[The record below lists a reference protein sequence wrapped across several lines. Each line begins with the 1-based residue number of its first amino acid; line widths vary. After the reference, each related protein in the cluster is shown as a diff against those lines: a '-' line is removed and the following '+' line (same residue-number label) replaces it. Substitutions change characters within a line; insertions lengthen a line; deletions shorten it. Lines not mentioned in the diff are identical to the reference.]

1 MRIFPGCATRDR
13 EGSVVSEAAPHPE
26 SEGSDA
32 NDASA
37 IIRVMTEAGSL
48 DVVGA
53 KEAAEILGVRPS
65 NFVRDWATR
74 PDFPEP
80 VVSLGRRRL
89 WDRRAVDAYRR
100 DLRRR
105 RGEPMRTLQV
115 TDEAARWLPT
125 IKRRIVR
132 ELQPRRI
139 VLFGSQARGS
149 ARPGSDVDLLV
160 VVDEA
165 ESRRR
170 LEARIYAAL
179 AGIPVG
185 TDVVVVTTE
194 DVDRYRHVAGT
205 ILGPALE
212 EGRLLYAAT

>member
-1 MRIFPGCATRDR
+1 
-13 EGSVVSEAAPHPE
+13 
-26 SEGSDA
+26 
-32 NDASA
+32 
-37 IIRVMTEAGSL
+37 MTEAVSL

-53 KEAAEILGVRPS
+53 REAAEILGVRPS

-89 WDRRAVDAYRR
+89 WERQAVDAYRR
-100 DLRRR
+100 GLRRR
-105 RGEPMRTLQV
+105 RAEPMRALDITA
-115 TDEAARWLPT
+115 EAARWLPL

-132 ELQPRRI
+132 GFHPHRI

-149 ARPGSDVDLLV
+149 ARLGSDIDLLV
-160 VVDEA
+160 VVDDV

-185 TDVVVVTTE
+185 TDVVVVTAD
-194 DVDRYRHVAGT
+194 DVDRYRGVVGT

-212 EGRLLYAAT
+212 DGRLLYAAA